1 MYVQYKVFFVPWL
14 TFLFYYT
21 SLLCVWNY
29 FDIPI
34 FQKYM
39 FLRKVNWLY
48 NICIQYYH
56 YQVRQI
62 NTFKFKLLKSL
73 FSLQEISWPVY
84 IFWLVEAESRETIRT
99 SWLAVSFDWVLQSHV
114 MAIRTSWL
122 AEDGNCR
129 CGWIFVY
136 IYSINNNPTSLSL
149 LLLLLILSGPIHQK
163 KYKRK
168 PLLF

>member
-48 NICIQYYH
+48 NIYSITITKSGRLTPLNSNYWKAYFLSKKSLDQSTSFDWSRPSHVRQSAPLDWLCLLIGCCRVTWWQSAPLDWLRVGIVDVDESLYLLYIYIPLTIILRHYHYYH
-56 YQVRQI
+56 Y
-62 NTFKFKLLKSL
+62 
-73 FSLQEISWPVY
+73 Y
-84 IFWLVEAESRETIRT
+84 
-99 SWLAVSFDWVLQSHV
+99 
-114 MAIRTSWL
+114 
-122 AEDGNCR
+122 
-129 CGWIFVY
+129 Y
-136 IYSINNNPTSLSL
+136 Y
-149 LLLLLILSGPIHQK
+149 
-163 KYKRK
+163 Y
-168 PLLF
+168 